1 MISEW
6 GGTTPSPNNGI
17 ILTLLRKVIPPQ
29 QQQQPGSLVEVL
41 KVPKKIMVKMFSYL
55 SAVSGGDEGGG
66 STKKVLNLQI
76 YLHHLVVMRDIS
88 SISARPIWEIPA
100 GSFSIT

>member
-1 MISEW
+1 
-6 GGTTPSPNNGI
+6 
-17 ILTLLRKVIPPQ
+17 
-29 QQQQPGSLVEVL
+29 
-41 KVPKKIMVKMFSYL
+41 MFSYL

-88 SISARPIWEIPA
+88 SIASRPIWEIPA
-100 GSFSIT
+100 AGSFSIT